1 MQFSVCKD
9 IFFGLNDVLV
19 SFRIAQDGDIDLKVF
34 QENDNGELLWLSSH
48 YSYAKNSVYSFL
60 VL

>member
-1 MQFSVCKD
+1 MQFSVFKD

-34 QENDNGELLWLSSH
+34 QENDNGELL
-48 YSYAKNSVYSFL
+48 
-60 VL
+60 